1 MGNDA
6 SYFDGECKL
15 IDNTYKL
22 IVIDRVIGG
31 ITPGSEPVL
40 AVRVERQVAFGLTG
54 NRQDAVADNSR
65 LHFGESGSSVVCF
78 EAANRTG
85 STLLILCLHN
95 VQQRDTDLSIDL
107 K

>member
-65 LHFGESGSSVVCF
+65 LHFGETGSSVKCIG
-78 EAANRTG
+78 ASI
-85 STLLILCLHN
+85 STRSPL
-95 VQQRDTDLSIDL
+95 
-107 K
+107 